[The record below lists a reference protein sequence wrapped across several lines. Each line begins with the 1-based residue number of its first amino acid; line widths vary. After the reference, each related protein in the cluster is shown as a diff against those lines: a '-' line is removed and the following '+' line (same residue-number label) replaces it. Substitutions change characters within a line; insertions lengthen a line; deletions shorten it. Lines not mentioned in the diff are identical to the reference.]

1 MKTLHRSIGSAR
13 CARILRPV
21 PGPISGPIP
30 GPIVAPAVVSPAFV
44 PTFAPA
50 FTSTFAPAFAPVL
63 SLLFAAIVFA
73 ALAACSTSARAP
85 AAPAIAGV
93 AASTPLPASAPSP
106 AATRTLDAY
115 KADVARH
122 VMLRNP
128 ERVFE
133 GELPPMLPA
142 VVVLNITIDR
152 AGQLTDVQVQ
162 RSRDPGASE
171 VALAS
176 LRRSGPL
183 PPPDGLGPQHAD
195 LMTFSETFLF
205 GDRYRFQLRTLAG
218 PQRAGL

>member
-1 MKTLHRSIGSAR
+1 MNNHHRSTFLFLA
-13 CARILRPV
+13 L
-21 PGPISGPIP
+21 
-30 GPIVAPAVVSPAFV
+30 IV
-44 PTFAPA
+44 
-50 FTSTFAPAFAPVL
+50 L
-63 SLLFAAIVFA
+63 A
-73 ALAACSTSARAP
+73 ALAACGAPTRAP
-85 AAPAIAGV
+85 APQPPPDAAVISLTPIPAP
-93 AASTPLPASAPSP
+93 PP
-106 AATRTLDAY
+106 TRTLAAY

-122 VMLRNP
+122 VMQRNP

-142 VVVLNITIDR
+142 VVVLSITVDR
-152 AGQLTDVQVQ
+152 EGQLLDVQVQ
-162 RSRDPGASE
+162 RSRDQGASD

-205 GDRYRFQLRTLAG
+205 GERYRFQIRTLAG